1 MYGKRTWHSRTN
13 LNMFE
18 QKDLF
23 ENNFELKDSLKNQ
36 GIIEE
41 VHA

>member
-1 MYGKRTWHSRTN
+1 MEKELRHSRTN